1 MKIRCW
7 GARGSIPVSGAEY
20 ILYGGD
26 TTCVEIR
33 SRGDEIII
41 IDAGSGIRRLGNL
54 LIREKRE
61 QFSMVF
67 THAHWDHILGF
78 PFFKPIYRKGTSI
91 QVFGC
96 SAAQE
101 SIQAMISR
109 TMQAPYFP
117 VNFEDLQAD
126 ISYHN
131 SCESS
136 FAVETVTVTP
146 IPLSHP
152 NQGFG
157 YKFTENGKT
166 LVFLS
171 DNELNFRHPG
181 GVTFQEYAA
190 FCRGADLLIH
200 DAEFAEEEYRWARTW
215 GHSVYN
221 HALELALEAG
231 VKTFGLFHHNQERA
245 DSAVEEI
252 LQNCRGIVAERK
264 ESLECLAFSQETE
277 LDLDG

>member
-20 ILYGGD
+20 VLYGGD

-166 LVFLS
+166 VVFLS

-181 GVTFQEYAA
+181 GLTFQEYAA

-200 DAEFAEEEYRWARTW
+200 DAEFTEEEYRWARTW
-215 GHSVYN
+215 GHSVYT
-221 HALELALEAG
+221 HALQLALETG
-231 VKTFGLFHHNQERA
+231 VKIFGLFHHNQERA
-245 DSAVEEI
+245 DSAVQEI
-252 LQNCRGIVAERK
+252 LRDCRGIVAERK